1 MKRSN
6 YLVTLGLAGA
16 LGVSGAS
23 AAQSAPPSAPQK
35 SEPSRGVAADQ
46 LFQGKV
52 ERVDLSARRV
62 QVADANGLQ
71 RIFHWDDATAMQGG
85 ELREGASVDVTFR
98 ELEGKALATRIRV
111 GATA

>member
-6 YLVTLGLAGA
+6 YLVTLGLASA

-35 SEPSRGVAADQ
+35 SEPSRGIAADQ
-46 LFQGKV
+46 QFQGKV
-52 ERVDLSARRV
+52 DRVDLASRRL
-62 QVADANGLQ
+62 QVTDANGQQ
-71 RIFHWDDATAMQGG
+71 RIFHWDDSTAMQGA
-85 ELREGASVDVTFR
+85 ELREGASVAVSFR
-98 ELEGKALATRIRV
+98 EREGKALATTIRV